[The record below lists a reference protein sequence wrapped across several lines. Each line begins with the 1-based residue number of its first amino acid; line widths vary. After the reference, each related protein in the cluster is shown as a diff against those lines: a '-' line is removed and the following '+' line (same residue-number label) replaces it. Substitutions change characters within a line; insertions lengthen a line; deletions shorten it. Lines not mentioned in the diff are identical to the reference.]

1 MCKLLSVIII
11 VAMVVLY
18 TVSGGNNLIVYAKS
32 ITENM
37 IVLSNEKDE
46 QLISICEE
54 NLDDF
59 ISKLNI
65 QNCNK
70 FFIEDRCII
79 EGYSS
84 YINNYI
90 VMNNQKIN
98 IQISVSDG
106 VCLIGS
112 PVIKNSF

>member
-1 MCKLLSVIII
+1 
-11 VAMVVLY
+11 MVVCVGVLCA
-18 TVSGGNNLIVYAKS
+18 VSGGRNLIVYAES

-37 IVLSNEKDE
+37 IVLCNEKDE
-46 QLISICEE
+46 QLISILEE
-54 NLDDF
+54 DLGCF
-59 ISKLNI
+59 IDKLNL

-70 FFIEDRCII
+70 FFIEDRYII

-84 YINNYI
+84 HINNYI
-90 VMNNQKIN
+90 VMNNRKIN

-112 PVIKNSF
+112 PVIKKSFW